1 MDLTGKSFINMLP
14 GLRVPRGQLVYL
26 VGMQERLRPPL
37 ERLIN
42 ALSDLIASSPYTARQ
57 LESPLGALFSAT
69 FFSMALY
76 VLRKHVTVNRWI
88 ALRNVPTLTSN
99 SVLVL

>member
-42 ALSDLIASSPYTARQ
+42 ALSDLIASSPYGPSTRVTAR
-57 LESPLGALFSAT
+57 GAIQCNLFFNGS
-69 FFSMALY
+69 
-76 VLRKHVTVNRWI
+76 LRFTEARD
-88 ALRNVPTLTSN
+88 RE
-99 SVLVL
+99 